1 MLKFEA
7 GNVQTHGYKMIDF
20 ARPYILIIIATSALI
35 LAGCTKAED
44 IVESQTAVITVGN
57 RVITV
62 EEYDETLSRHIAGD
76 LEGADD
82 EELSA
87 IKKTV
92 VAQLIDEALI
102 LDAAIQLGL
111 TVSEDEL
118 AKEIS
123 DIKEG
128 SGNDGFDAAVIEHY
142 GTIDKWRDEIRKK
155 VMIKKCIETVIG
167 PMLEVPEDIARQ
179 YYDSHL
185 KEYTIPRQVRA
196 RMILVATEE
205 EATGIRKNL
214 TIKGFADTAR
224 ELSISPEASSGGDL
238 GYFSR
243 GEMPK
248 EFEDVVFNLKVGKIS
263 RVIKTGYGYHIF
275 LVEARRRGGRLKFAE
290 VKDRIIAQLRMEKG
304 EVEFNSWI
312 IALREKSRIEI
323 KDKLL

>member
-1 MLKFEA
+1 M
-7 GNVQTHGYKMIDF
+7 T
-20 ARPYILIIIATSALI
+20 RPYLLIIIATAALV
-35 LAGCTKAED
+35 LTGCQKAENA
-44 IVESQTAVITVGN
+44 VESQTAVITVGK
-57 RVITV
+57 RIITL
-62 EEYDETLSRHIAGD
+62 EEYDETLRRHISGD

-111 TVSEDEL
+111 TVSEEEL
-118 AKEIS
+118 AEEILS
-123 DIKEG
+123 IQEA
-128 SGNDGFDAAVIEHY
+128 SGDDDFDATVAEHY
-142 GTIDKWRDEIRKK
+142 GTMEKWEDEIRKK

-167 PMLEVPEDIARQ
+167 PKIEVPEDIAQQ

-205 EATGIRKNL
+205 EASNIRKSL
-214 TIKGFADTAR
+214 TVKDFAETAR
-224 ELSISPEASSGGDL
+224 EVSISPESSSGGDL
-238 GYFSR
+238 GYFGR

-248 EFEDVVFNLKVGKIS
+248 EFEDVVFNLQVGRIS

-290 VKDRIIAQLRMEKG
+290 VKQQIVTQLRMERG
-304 EVEFNSWI
+304 EVEFNDWML
-312 IALREKSRIEI
+312 ALREEKRIEI

>member
-1 MLKFEA
+1 MTRF
-7 GNVQTHGYKMIDF
+7 T
-20 ARPYILIIIATSALI
+20 RPFLLIIIAATTLM
-35 LAGCTKAED
+35 LTGCTKTD
-44 IVESQTAVITVGN
+44 DSVESQTAIITVGK
-57 RVITV
+57 RVITL
-62 EEYDETLSRHIAGD
+62 EEYDETLSRHIAGE
-76 LEGADD
+76 LEGAND

-87 IKKTV
+87 IKKAV

-111 TVSEDEL
+111 TVSEKEL
-118 AKEIS
+118 AAEVLSIR
-123 DIKEG
+123 EA
-128 SGNDGFDAAVIEHY
+128 SGDDDFDSMVTERY
-142 GTIDKWRDEIRKK
+142 GTMEKWKDEIRRK

-167 PMLEVPEDIARQ
+167 PKIGVTEDIARQ

-205 EATGIRKNL
+205 RARNIRKSL
-214 TIKGFADTAR
+214 TVKDFAEVAK
-224 ELSISPEASSGGDL
+224 EVSLSPESSLGGDL
-238 GYFSR
+238 GYFGR

-248 EFEDVVFNLKVGKIS
+248 EFEDVVFKLQVGKIS

-290 VKDRIIAQLRMEKG
+290 VKEQIATRLRMERG
-304 EVEFNSWI
+304 EVEFNDWI
-312 IALREKSRIEI
+312 RLLKEEKRIEI